1 MVLVTSAAFA
11 TVSNGSRVGAELPDP
26 GMIAVDSHLSSLGAS
41 VWTAPTGLGD
51 SLLIRVLDAAATP
64 EAKSGS
70 GQQQDQE
77 NDDDDCEHV
86 TS

>member
-1 MVLVTSAAFA
+1 MRASCYR
-11 TVSNGSRVGAELPDP
+11 SDREWR
-26 GMIAVDSHLSSLGAS
+26 LS
-41 VWTAPTGLGD
+41 GLGV
-51 SLLIRVLDAAATP
+51 SVLDRPDRTRGDRCRSGVLYAAATP
-64 EAKSGS
+64 EAEPGS